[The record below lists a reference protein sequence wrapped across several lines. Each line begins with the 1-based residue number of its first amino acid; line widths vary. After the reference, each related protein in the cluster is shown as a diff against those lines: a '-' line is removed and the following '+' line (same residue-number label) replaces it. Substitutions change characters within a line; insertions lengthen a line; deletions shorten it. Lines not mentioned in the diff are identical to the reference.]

1 VCLCVFVCVFACV
14 SLCERECV
22 LGGFFW
28 DRLNVHTLINYHPDR
43 RRVKGWLR
51 RDGWMGGWV
60 DGWAEGWVDGGMG
73 GWVGLQ
79 KLITD
84 LDMRNGYKG
93 GVRF

>member
-1 VCLCVFVCVFACV
+1 MCV

-22 LGGFFW
+22 GWFFLGSVKRSYLHQSSPGQTKGE
-28 DRLNVHTLINYHPDR
+28 RLVAE
-43 RRVKGWLR
+43 GWV
-51 RDGWMGGWV
+51 DGWMGGWV
-60 DGWAEGWVDGGMG
+60 DGWAEGWVDGGTG